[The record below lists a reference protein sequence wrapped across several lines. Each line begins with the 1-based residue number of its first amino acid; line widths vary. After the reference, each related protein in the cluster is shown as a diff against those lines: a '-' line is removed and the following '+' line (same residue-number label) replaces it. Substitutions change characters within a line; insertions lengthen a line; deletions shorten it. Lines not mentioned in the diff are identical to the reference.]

1 MKTFTSFDAIPN
13 SAIYLG
19 SEQGD
24 GSQTEQLADAIA
36 DAIEPVCFRDEE
48 GAHHYFDLTI

>member
-1 MKTFTSFDAIPN
+1 MKTSTSFDAIPN
-13 SAIYLG
+13 NAIYLG

-36 DAIEPVCFRDEE
+36 DAIEPVCFLDED
-48 GAHHYFDLTI
+48 GARHYFDLAA